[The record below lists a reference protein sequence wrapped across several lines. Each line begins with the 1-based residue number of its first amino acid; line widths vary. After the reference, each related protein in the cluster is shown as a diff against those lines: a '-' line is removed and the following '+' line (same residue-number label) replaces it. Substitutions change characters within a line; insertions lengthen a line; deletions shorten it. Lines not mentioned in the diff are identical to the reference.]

1 MYILYQIFLS
11 KLGDRLGCFNLTVRG
26 HGRCV
31 ELVKRFGLPFLL
43 VGGGGYV

>member
-1 MYILYQIFLS
+1 MVCCITLFCLFET
-11 KLGDRLGCFNLTVRG
+11 GDRLGCFNLTVRG

-43 VGGGGYV
+43 VGGGG